1 MLDSLWSC
9 IGTVDK
15 NVHLNI
21 GGNSEIM
28 CSRVHMVG
36 LGKVDAICSV
46 TSSSQATMDAV
57 VSCVTF
63 RYYMVTMVEEWLTIE
78 VFHLTSHVHV
88 YA

>member
-1 MLDSLWSC
+1 MYRYH
-9 IGTVDK
+9 IDK
-15 NVHLNI
+15 HFHFNI

-63 RYYMVTMVEEWLTIE
+63 RSMVTMVEELLTIE
-78 VFHLTSHVHV
+78 VFHVTSHVHV